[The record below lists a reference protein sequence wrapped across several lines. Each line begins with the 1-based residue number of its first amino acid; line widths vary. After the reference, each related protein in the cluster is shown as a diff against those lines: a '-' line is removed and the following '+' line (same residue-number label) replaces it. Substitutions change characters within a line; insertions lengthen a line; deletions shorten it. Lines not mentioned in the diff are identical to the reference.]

1 MQLGHGSCGSSGGW
15 DTPSLGRLS
24 AGKVREPF
32 IASIALWRI
41 CDLSPLPV
49 ISEASRSPACCS
61 PTLPGQYNSDRGGSL
76 APDPLVGCLLQG
88 SARAAFPG
96 ALHGTYDVLGW
107 GTR

>member
-1 MQLGHGSCGSSGGW
+1 M
-15 DTPSLGRLS
+15 GRLS
-24 AGKVREPF
+24 AGRVREPF

-49 ISEASRSPACCS
+49 ISGARRSPACCS
-61 PTLPGQYNSDRGGSL
+61 HTLPGQCSSDHAASL
-76 APDPLVGCLLQG
+76 VPDPLVGCPLQG